1 MRRLLKHMFRDWKW
15 TLLVVA
21 LLIIVS
27 TLCTLAMTLFTRT
40 LIDDYILPLSV
51 AAVPD
56 FSPLAVALLKLA
68 AVLLVGVVASFL
80 FNFLMIKVEQG
91 IIRQL
96 RTDAFGHLMSLPL
109 RFFDSRPH
117 GDVMSVFTNDMDTFR
132 QMVGRTLPHLFSA
145 AITLVSTLC
154 GMIVL
159 SVPLT
164 GLSLLCA
171 GGAMAVAAVMS
182 KFSRR
187 YFKGRQENM
196 ARVNGYIEEMV
207 SGQKVVKVFS
217 HEKEAVEGFAGINE
231 ELFKSVFKAN
241 RVANTVMPINA
252 GIANLGYVLIAIF
265 GAYIALRGGVDVLS
279 VGTLVSFLT
288 LHKNFSRPIAQISQE
303 VNNIAMASA
312 GADRVYSLLDEDPEV
327 DEGTVE
333 LVRGSVFCCESGSVP
348 SGDVASLPLPPSAAG
363 PSLSK
368 PMAAMPP
375 EGTLPLS
382 QQNTADSDV
391 PFYWKDGEAMIPQ
404 EGLVSLKDVD
414 FGYVPGVQ
422 VLFDIT
428 LTAYPGQKIA
438 FVGGTGAGKTTITN
452 LINRFYDT
460 SDGVITIDGVDVKR
474 IRKASLRRSLGI
486 VLQETNLF
494 TGTVMENI
502 RFGRLDATDE
512 ECIAA
517 AQLVHADSFIRRLP
531 EGYETVIDGDGGSL
545 SAGERQL
552 LSIARTAVA
561 DPPVL
566 ILDEATSSIDT
577 RTEKLIQ
584 KGMDGIMK
592 GRTSF
597 VIAHRLST
605 VHDADYIIVL
615 EKGRIIEAGKHFE
628 LLERRGKYWELYTG
642 GSISA

>member
-1 MRRLLKHMFRDWKW
+1 MKRLLKHMFRNWKW
-15 TLLVVA
+15 TLLSVA
-21 LLIIVS
+21 LLIVVS

-40 LIDDYILPLSV
+40 LIDGYILPLSEQ
-51 AAVPD
+51 ADPD
-56 FSPLAVALLKLA
+56 FNPLGIALIKLS
-68 AVLLVGVVASFL
+68 AVLLVGTLASFL

-96 RTDAFGHLMSLPL
+96 RTDSFDHLLSLPL
-109 RFFDSRPH
+109 RYFDSHSH
-117 GDVMSVFTNDMDTFR
+117 GAIMSVFTNDMDTFR
-132 QMVGRTLPHLFSA
+132 QMVGRTLPHLFSS
-145 AITLVSTLC
+145 AITLVSTFVS
-154 GMIVL
+154 MVVL
-159 SVPLT
+159 NIPLT
-164 GLSLLCA
+164 CLSLLCA
-171 GGAMAVAAVMS
+171 AGAMIVAVTMS

-217 HEKEAVEGFAGINE
+217 HEAKASAGFASINRD
-231 ELFKSVFKAN
+231 LFQSVFKAN

-252 GIANLGYVLIAIF
+252 GIANLGYVLIAIA
-265 GAYIALRGGVDVLS
+265 GAYISLRYGASALT

-312 GADRVYSLLDEDPEV
+312 GADRVYGLLDEQSETDNGHV
-327 DEGTVE
+327 T
-333 LVRGSVFCCESGSVP
+333 LVP
-348 SGDVASLPLPPSAAG
+348 SGSGSWA
-363 PSLSK
+363 
-368 PMAAMPP
+368 
-375 EGTLPLS
+375 
-382 QQNTADSDV
+382 
-391 PFYWKDGEAMIPQ
+391 WKDGEQLHPQ

-414 FGYVPGVQ
+414 FGYVSEKQ
-422 VLFDIT
+422 VLYDIT

-452 LINRFYDT
+452 LINRFYDI
-460 SDGVITIDGVDVKR
+460 SDGSISVDGFNVSDIEKP
-474 IRKASLRRSLGI
+474 SLRRSLGV

-494 TGTVMENI
+494 SGTVMENI

-517 AQLVHADSFIRRLP
+517 AKLVCAHSFIHRLP
-531 EGYETVIDGDGGSL
+531 DGYNTYIDGDGGAL

-566 ILDEATSSIDT
+566 VLDEATSSIDT

-584 KGMDGIMK
+584 KSMDSIMK

-605 VHDADYIIVL
+605 VRDADYIIVL
-615 EKGRIIEAGKHFE
+615 EKGHIIEAGKHFE
-628 LLERRGKYWELYTG
+628 LLERKGKYWELFTG
-642 GSISA
+642 GQL

>member
-1 MRRLLKHMFRDWKW
+1 MKRLLKHMFRNWKW
-15 TLLVVA
+15 TLLSVA
-21 LLIIVS
+21 LLIVVS

-40 LIDDYILPLSV
+40 LIDGYILPLSEQ
-51 AAVPD
+51 ADPD
-56 FSPLAVALLKLA
+56 FGPLGIALIKLS
-68 AVLLVGVVASFL
+68 AVLLVGTFASFL

-96 RTDAFGHLMSLPL
+96 RTDSFDHLLSLPL
-109 RFFDSRPH
+109 RYFDSHSH
-117 GDVMSVFTNDMDTFR
+117 GAIMSVFTNAMDTFR
-132 QMVGRTLPHLFSA
+132 QMVGRTLPHLFSS
-145 AITLVSTLC
+145 AITLVSTFVS
-154 GMIVL
+154 MVVL
-159 SVPLT
+159 NIPLT
-164 GLSLLCA
+164 CLSLLCA
-171 GGAMAVAAVMS
+171 AGAMIVAVTMS

-217 HEKEAVEGFAGINE
+217 HEAKASAGFASINRD
-231 ELFKSVFKAN
+231 LFQSVFKAN
-241 RVANTVMPINA
+241 RVANTVMPLNA
-252 GIANLGYVLIAIF
+252 GIANLGYVLIAIA
-265 GAYIALRGGVDVLS
+265 GAYISLRYGASALT

-312 GADRVYSLLDEDPEV
+312 GADRVYGLLDEQSETDNGHV
-327 DEGTVE
+327 T
-333 LVRGSVFCCESGSVP
+333 LVP
-348 SGDVASLPLPPSAAG
+348 SGSGSWA
-363 PSLSK
+363 
-368 PMAAMPP
+368 
-375 EGTLPLS
+375 
-382 QQNTADSDV
+382 
-391 PFYWKDGEAMIPQ
+391 WKDGEQLHPQ

-414 FGYVPGVQ
+414 FGYVSEKQ
-422 VLFDIT
+422 VLYDIT

-452 LINRFYDT
+452 LINRFYDI
-460 SDGVITIDGVDVKR
+460 SDGSICVDGFNVSDIEKP
-474 IRKASLRRSLGI
+474 SLRRSLGV

-494 TGTVMENI
+494 SGTVMDNI

-517 AQLVHADSFIRRLP
+517 AKLVCAHSFIHRLP
-531 EGYETVIDGDGGSL
+531 DGYNTYIDGDGGAL

-566 ILDEATSSIDT
+566 VLDEATSSIDT

-584 KGMDGIMK
+584 KSMDSIMK

-605 VHDADYIIVL
+605 VRDADYIIVL
-615 EKGRIIEAGKHFE
+615 EKGHIIEAGKHFE
-628 LLERRGKYWELYTG
+628 LLERKGKYWELFTG
-642 GSISA
+642 GQL

>member
-1 MRRLLKHMFRDWKW
+1 MKRLLKHMFRNWKW
-15 TLLVVA
+15 TLLSVA
-21 LLIIVS
+21 LLIVVS

-40 LIDDYILPLSV
+40 LIDGYILPLSEQ
-51 AAVPD
+51 ADPD
-56 FSPLAVALLKLA
+56 FNPLGIALIKLS
-68 AVLLVGVVASFL
+68 AVLLVGTLASFL

-96 RTDAFGHLMSLPL
+96 RTDSFDHLLSLPL
-109 RFFDSRPH
+109 RYFDSHSH
-117 GDVMSVFTNDMDTFR
+117 GAIMSVFTNDMDTFR
-132 QMVGRTLPHLFSA
+132 QMVGRTLPHLFSS
-145 AITLVSTLC
+145 AITLVSTFVS
-154 GMIVL
+154 MVVL
-159 SVPLT
+159 NIPLT
-164 GLSLLCA
+164 CLSLLCA
-171 GGAMAVAAVMS
+171 AGAMIVAVTMS

-217 HEKEAVEGFAGINE
+217 HEAKASAGFASINRD
-231 ELFKSVFKAN
+231 LFQSVFKAN

-252 GIANLGYVLIAIF
+252 GIANLGYVLIAIA
-265 GAYIALRGGVDVLS
+265 GAYISLRYGASALT

-312 GADRVYSLLDEDPEV
+312 GADRVYGLLDEQSETDNGHV
-327 DEGTVE
+327 T
-333 LVRGSVFCCESGSVP
+333 LVP
-348 SGDVASLPLPPSAAG
+348 SGSGSWA
-363 PSLSK
+363 
-368 PMAAMPP
+368 
-375 EGTLPLS
+375 
-382 QQNTADSDV
+382 
-391 PFYWKDGEAMIPQ
+391 WKDGEQLHPQ

-414 FGYVPGVQ
+414 FGYVSEKQ
-422 VLFDIT
+422 VLYDIT

-452 LINRFYDT
+452 LINRFYDI
-460 SDGVITIDGVDVKR
+460 SDGCICVDGFNVSDIEKP
-474 IRKASLRRSLGI
+474 SLRRSLGV

-494 TGTVMENI
+494 SGTVMENI

-517 AQLVHADSFIRRLP
+517 AKLVCAHSFIHRLP
-531 EGYETVIDGDGGSL
+531 DGYNTYIDGDGGAL

-566 ILDEATSSIDT
+566 VLDEATSSIDT

-584 KGMDGIMK
+584 KSMDSIMK

-605 VHDADYIIVL
+605 VRDADYIIVL
-615 EKGRIIEAGKHFE
+615 EKGHIIEAGKHFE
-628 LLERRGKYWELYTG
+628 LLERKGKYWELFTG
-642 GSISA
+642 GQL

>member
-15 TLLVVA
+15 TLLTVA
-21 LLIIVS
+21 VLIVVS

-40 LIDDYILPLSV
+40 LIDDYILPLSQ

-56 FSPLAVALLKLA
+56 FSPLGIALLKLA
-68 AVLLVGVVASFL
+68 AVLLAGTFASFF

-91 IIRQL
+91 IIRSL
-96 RTDAFGHLMSLPL
+96 RTESFEHLMSLPL
-109 RFFDSRPH
+109 RYFDSHPH
-117 GDVMSVFTNDMDTFR
+117 GGIMSVFTNDMDTFR
-132 QMVGRTLPHLFSA
+132 QMVGRTLPHLFSSA
-145 AITLVSTLC
+145 FTLVSTFVSMLL
-154 GMIVL
+154 L
-159 SVPLT
+159 SIPLT

-171 GGAMAVAAVMS
+171 IGAMFVAVTMS

-196 ARVNGYIEEMV
+196 AKVNSYIEEMV

-217 HEKEAVEGFAGINE
+217 HEQQARQGFAGINE
-231 ELFKSVFKAN
+231 DLFKSVFKAN

-252 GIANLGYVLIAIF
+252 GIANLGYVLIAIA
-265 GAYIALRGGVDVLS
+265 GAYISLRYGSDVLT

-303 VNNIAMASA
+303 TNNIAMASA
-312 GADRVYSLLDEDPEV
+312 GADRVYELLDEQPESDSGHV
-327 DEGTVE
+327 T
-333 LVRGSVFCCESGSVP
+333 LVRQSGKGSFFWQDNGRLV
-348 SGDVASLPLPPSAAG
+348 
-363 PSLSK
+363 
-368 PMAAMPP
+368 
-375 EGTLPLS
+375 
-382 QQNTADSDV
+382 
-391 PFYWKDGEAMIPQ
+391 PQ

-414 FGYVPGVQ
+414 FGYVPEKQ
-422 VLFDIT
+422 VLYDIT

-452 LINRFYDT
+452 LINRFYDI
-460 SDGVITIDGVDVKR
+460 SDGEVKVDGFSVSDIEKP
-474 IRKASLRRSLGI
+474 SLRRSLGI

-494 TGTVMENI
+494 SGTVLENI
-502 RFGRLDATDE
+502 RFGRLDATDQ
-512 ECIAA
+512 ECFEAA
-517 AQLVHADSFIRRLP
+517 RLVCADSFIRRLP
-531 EGYETVIDGDGGSL
+531 EGYNTFIDGDGGSL

-584 KGMDGIMK
+584 ESISRIMK

-605 VHDADYIIVL
+605 VRDADYIIVL

-628 LLERRGKYWELYTG
+628 LLERQGKYWELYTG
-642 GSISA
+642 GQL

>member
-1 MRRLLKHMFRDWKW
+1 MKRLLKHMFRNWKW
-15 TLLVVA
+15 TLLSVA
-21 LLIIVS
+21 LLIVVS

-40 LIDDYILPLSV
+40 LIDGYILPLSEQ
-51 AAVPD
+51 ADPD
-56 FSPLAVALLKLA
+56 FNPLGIALIKLS
-68 AVLLVGVVASFL
+68 AVLLVGTLASFL

-96 RTDAFGHLMSLPL
+96 RTDSFDHLLSLPL
-109 RFFDSRPH
+109 RYFDSHSH
-117 GDVMSVFTNDMDTFR
+117 GAIMSVFTNDMDTFR
-132 QMVGRTLPHLFSA
+132 QMVGRTLPHLFSS
-145 AITLVSTLC
+145 AITLVSTFVS
-154 GMIVL
+154 MVVL
-159 SVPLT
+159 NIPLT
-164 GLSLLCA
+164 CLSLLCA
-171 GGAMAVAAVMS
+171 AGAMIVAVTMS

-217 HEKEAVEGFAGINE
+217 HEAKASAGFASINRD
-231 ELFKSVFKAN
+231 LFQSVFKAN

-252 GIANLGYVLIAIF
+252 GIANLGYVLIAIA
-265 GAYIALRGGVDVLS
+265 GAYISLRYGSSALT

-312 GADRVYSLLDEDPEV
+312 GADRVYGLLDEQSETDNGHV
-327 DEGTVE
+327 T
-333 LVRGSVFCCESGSVP
+333 LVP
-348 SGDVASLPLPPSAAG
+348 SGSGAWA
-363 PSLSK
+363 
-368 PMAAMPP
+368 
-375 EGTLPLS
+375 
-382 QQNTADSDV
+382 
-391 PFYWKDGEAMIPQ
+391 WKDGEQLHPQ

-414 FGYVPGVQ
+414 FGYVSEKQ
-422 VLFDIT
+422 VLYDIT

-452 LINRFYDT
+452 LINRFYDI
-460 SDGVITIDGVDVKR
+460 SDGSICVDGFNVSDIEKP
-474 IRKASLRRSLGI
+474 SLRRSLGV

-494 TGTVMENI
+494 SGTVMENI

-517 AQLVHADSFIRRLP
+517 AKLVCAHSFIHRLP
-531 EGYETVIDGDGGSL
+531 DGYNTYIDGDGGAL

-566 ILDEATSSIDT
+566 VLDEATSSIDT

-584 KGMDGIMK
+584 KSMDSIMK

-605 VHDADYIIVL
+605 VRDADYIIVL
-615 EKGRIIEAGKHFE
+615 EKGHIIEAGKHFE
-628 LLERRGKYWELYTG
+628 LLERKGKYWELFTG
-642 GSISA
+642 GQL

>member
-1 MRRLLKHMFRDWKW
+1 MKRLIKHMFRNWKW
-15 TLLVVA
+15 TLLSVA
-21 LLIIVS
+21 LLIVVS

-40 LIDDYILPLSV
+40 LIDGYILPLSEQ
-51 AAVPD
+51 ANPD
-56 FSPLAVALLKLA
+56 FTPLGIALIKLS
-68 AVLLVGVVASFL
+68 AVLLVGTAASFL
-80 FNFLMIKVEQG
+80 FNFLMIRVEQG

-96 RTDAFGHLMSLPL
+96 RTDSFDHLLSLPL
-109 RFFDSRPH
+109 RYFDSHPH
-117 GDVMSVFTNDMDTFR
+117 GAIMSVFTNDMDTFR
-132 QMVGRTLPHLFSA
+132 QMVGRTLPHLFSS
-145 AITLVSTLC
+145 AITLVSTFVS
-154 GMIVL
+154 MVVL
-159 SVPLT
+159 NVPLT
-164 GLSLLCA
+164 CLSLLCA
-171 GGAMAVAAVMS
+171 VGAMIVAVTLS
-182 KFSRR
+182 KYSRR

-207 SGQKVVKVFS
+207 SGQKVIKVFS
-217 HEKEAVEGFAGINE
+217 HEAQASEGFSSINRD
-231 ELFKSVFKAN
+231 LFQSVFKAN

-252 GIANLGYVLIAIF
+252 GIANLGYVLIAIA
-265 GAYIALRGGVDVLS
+265 GAYISLRYGTAALT

-312 GADRVYSLLDEDPEV
+312 GADRVYGLLDEQSETDGGHV
-327 DEGTVE
+327 T
-333 LVRGSVFCCESGSVP
+333 LVQSGAESW
-348 SGDVASLPLPPSAAG
+348 A
-363 PSLSK
+363 
-368 PMAAMPP
+368 
-375 EGTLPLS
+375 
-382 QQNTADSDV
+382 
-391 PFYWKDGEAMIPQ
+391 WKDGGQLRPQ

-414 FGYVPGVQ
+414 FGYVSEKQ
-422 VLFDIT
+422 VLYDIT

-452 LINRFYDT
+452 LINRFYDI
-460 SDGVITIDGVDVKR
+460 SDGSICVDGFNVSDIEKS
-474 IRKASLRRSLGI
+474 SLRRSLGM

-494 TGTVMENI
+494 SGTVMDNI

-517 AQLVHADSFIRRLP
+517 AKLVCAHSFIHRLP
-531 EGYETVIDGDGGSL
+531 EGYNTYIDGDGGAL

-566 ILDEATSSIDT
+566 VLDEATSSIDT

-584 KGMDGIMK
+584 KSMDSIMK

-605 VHDADYIIVL
+605 VKDADYIIVL
-615 EKGRIIEAGKHFE
+615 EKGHIIEAGKHFE
-628 LLERRGKYWELYTG
+628 LLERKGKYWELFTG
-642 GSISA
+642 GQL

>member
-15 TLLVVA
+15 TLLTVA
-21 LLIIVS
+21 VLIVIS

-40 LIDDYILPLSV
+40 LIDGYILPLSKE
-51 AAVPD
+51 AAPD
-56 FSPLAVALLKLA
+56 FSPLALALCKLA
-68 AVLLVGVVASFL
+68 AVLLVGTFASFF

-91 IIRQL
+91 IIKQL
-96 RTDAFGHLMSLPL
+96 RIDSFDHLMSLPL
-109 RFFDSRPH
+109 RYFDSRPH
-117 GDVMSVFTNDMDTFR
+117 GEIMSVFTNDMDTFR
-132 QMVGRTLPHLFSA
+132 QMVGRTLPHLFSS
-145 AITLVSTLC
+145 AITLVSTFVS
-154 GMIVL
+154 MIVL
-159 SVPLT
+159 SIPLT

-171 GGAMAVAAVMS
+171 LGAMLVAVKLS

-196 ARVNGYIEEMV
+196 AKVNGYIEELV

-217 HEKEAVEGFAGINE
+217 HEKEVCEGFKPLNKD
-231 ELFKSVFKAN
+231 LFESVFKAN

-252 GIANLGYVLIAIF
+252 GIANLGYVLIAIA
-265 GAYIALRGGVDVLS
+265 GAYISLHYGAEVLT

-303 VNNIAMASA
+303 TNNIAMASA
-312 GADRVYSLLDEDPEV
+312 GADRVYGLLDEVSEPDRGKVVLEP
-327 DEGTVE
+327 DGEG
-333 LVRGSVFCCESGSVP
+333 
-348 SGDVASLPLPPSAAG
+348 AWA
-363 PSLSK
+363 
-368 PMAAMPP
+368 
-375 EGTLPLS
+375 
-382 QQNTADSDV
+382 
-391 PFYWKDGEAMIPQ
+391 WKDGDRLVPQ
-404 EGLVSLKDVD
+404 KGLVSLKDVD
-414 FGYVPGVQ
+414 FCYVPEKQ

-452 LINRFYDT
+452 LINRFYDI
-460 SDGVITIDGVDVKR
+460 SDGTITVDGFNVFDIAKP
-474 IRKASLRRSLGI
+474 SLRRSLGI

-512 ECIAA
+512 ECRAA
-517 AQLVHADSFIRRLP
+517 ARLVHADSFIRRLP
-531 EGYETVIDGDGGSL
+531 EGYNTVIDGDGGAL

-584 KGMDGIMK
+584 RGMDGIMK

-628 LLERRGKYWELYTG
+628 LLERKGKYWELYTG
-642 GSISA
+642 GSI

>member
-1 MRRLLKHMFRDWKW
+1 MLRDWKW
-15 TLLVVA
+15 TLLAVA
-21 LLIIVS
+21 LLIVLS

-40 LIDDYILPLSV
+40 LIDGYILPLTE

-56 FSPLAVALLKLA
+56 FSPLAGALLRLA
-68 AVLLVGVVASFL
+68 AVLLVGVLASFL

-96 RTDAFGHLMSLPL
+96 RTDAFEHLMSLPL

-117 GDVMSVFTNDMDTFR
+117 GEIMSVFTNDMDTFR
-132 QMVGRTLPHLFSA
+132 QMVGRTIPHLFSA
-145 AITLVSTLC
+145 VITLLSTFVSML
-154 GMIVL
+154 VL

-164 GLSLLCA
+164 ALSLLCA
-171 GGAMAVAAVMS
+171 GSALVVAVVMS
-182 KFSRR
+182 KYSRK
-187 YFKGRQENM
+187 YFRGRQENM

-217 HEKEAVEGFAGINE
+217 HEKQAMEGFDGINE
-231 ELFKSVFKAN
+231 ELFQSVFKAN

-265 GAYIALRGGVDVLS
+265 GAVIALHYGSAVLS
-279 VGTLVSFLT
+279 LGTLVSFLT

-312 GADRVYSLLDEDPEV
+312 GADRVYALLDEASEG
-327 DEGTVE
+327 DEGSVE
-333 LVRGSVFCCESGSVP
+333 LVCRPGKTDSGQ
-348 SGDVASLPLPPSAAG
+348 D
-363 PSLSK
+363 
-368 PMAAMPP
+368 
-375 EGTLPLS
+375 TRIW
-382 QQNTADSDV
+382 Q
-391 PFYWKDGEAMIPQ
+391 WKDGDRYVPQ

-422 VLFDIT
+422 VLYDIT

-460 SDGVITIDGVDVKR
+460 SDGIITVDGFDVRR
-474 IRKASLRRSLGI
+474 IRKDSLRRSLGI

-494 TGTVMENI
+494 SGTVMENI

-517 AQLVHADSFIRRLP
+517 ARLVHADSFIRRLP
-531 EGYETVIDGDGGSL
+531 DGYATVIDSDGGSL

-577 RTEKLIQ
+577 RTEKFIQ

-605 VHDADYIIVL
+605 VRDADYIIVL

-628 LLERRGKYWELYTG
+628 LLDKRGKYWELYTG
-642 GSISA
+642 GSIS

>member
-1 MRRLLKHMFRDWKW
+1 MRRLLKHMFRNWKW
-15 TLLVVA
+15 TLLSVA
-21 LLIIVS
+21 LLIVVS

-40 LIDDYILPLSV
+40 LIDGYILPLSEQ
-51 AAVPD
+51 ADPD
-56 FSPLAVALLKLA
+56 FGPLGIALLKLS
-68 AVLLVGVVASFL
+68 AVLLVGTVASFL

-96 RTDAFGHLMSLPL
+96 RTDSFDHLLSLPL
-109 RFFDSRPH
+109 RYFDSHSH
-117 GDVMSVFTNDMDTFR
+117 GAIMSVFTNDMDTFR
-132 QMVGRTLPHLFSA
+132 QMVGRTLPHLFSS
-145 AITLVSTLC
+145 AITLVSTFVS
-154 GMIVL
+154 MVVL
-159 SVPLT
+159 NIPLT
-164 GLSLLCA
+164 CLSLLCA
-171 GGAMAVAAVMS
+171 AGAMIVAVTMS

-217 HEKEAVEGFAGINE
+217 HEAKASAGFASINRD
-231 ELFKSVFKAN
+231 LFQSVFKAN

-252 GIANLGYVLIAIF
+252 GIANLGYVLIAIA
-265 GAYIALRGGVDVLS
+265 GAYISLRYGAAALT

-312 GADRVYSLLDEDPEV
+312 GADRVYDLLDEQSETDNGHV
-327 DEGTVE
+327 T
-333 LVRGSVFCCESGSVP
+333 LVP
-348 SGDVASLPLPPSAAG
+348 SGSGSWA
-363 PSLSK
+363 
-368 PMAAMPP
+368 
-375 EGTLPLS
+375 
-382 QQNTADSDV
+382 
-391 PFYWKDGEAMIPQ
+391 WKDGEQLHPQ

-414 FGYVPGVQ
+414 FGYVSEKQ
-422 VLFDIT
+422 VLYDIT

-452 LINRFYDT
+452 LINRFYDI
-460 SDGVITIDGVDVKR
+460 SDGSISVDGFNVSDIEKP
-474 IRKASLRRSLGI
+474 SLRRSLGV

-494 TGTVMENI
+494 SGTVMENI

-517 AQLVHADSFIRRLP
+517 AKLVCAHSFIHRLP
-531 EGYETVIDGDGGSL
+531 DGYNTYIDGDGGAL

-566 ILDEATSSIDT
+566 VLDEATSSIDT

-584 KGMDGIMK
+584 KSMDSIMK

-605 VHDADYIIVL
+605 VRDADYIIVL
-615 EKGRIIEAGKHFE
+615 EKGHIIEAGKHFE
-628 LLERRGKYWELYTG
+628 LLERKGKYWELFTG
-642 GSISA
+642 GQL

>member
-1 MRRLLKHMFRDWKW
+1 MKRLLKHMFRDWKW
-15 TLLVVA
+15 TLLAVA
-21 LLIIVS
+21 VLIVVS

-40 LIDDYILPLSV
+40 LIDGYILPLSQQD
-51 AAVPD
+51 VPD
-56 FSPLAVALLKLA
+56 FSPLGLALLKLA
-68 AVLLVGVVASFL
+68 AVLLLGTAASF
-80 FNFLMIKVEQG
+80 FYNFFMIKVEQG

-96 RTDAFGHLMSLPL
+96 RIDAFDHLMRLPL
-109 RFFDSRPH
+109 RYFDSHSH
-117 GDVMSVFTNDMDTFR
+117 GSVMSVFTNDMDTFR

-145 AITLVSTLC
+145 VITLVSTFVSML
-154 GMIVL
+154 VL

-171 GGAMAVAAVMS
+171 AGAMVVAVTMS
-182 KFSRR
+182 KYSRR

-217 HEKEAVEGFAGINE
+217 HEAQAAQDFAEINKD
-231 ELFKSVFKAN
+231 LFRSVFKAN

-252 GIANLGYVLIAIF
+252 GIANLGYVLIAIA
-265 GAYIALRGGVDVLS
+265 GAYISLNYGAAALT

-312 GADRVYSLLDEDPEV
+312 GADRVYDLLDETPEK
-327 DEGTVE
+327 DEGKVK
-333 LVRGSVFCCESGSVP
+333 LVKSGS
-348 SGDVASLPLPPSAAG
+348 GW
-363 PSLSK
+363 
-368 PMAAMPP
+368 
-375 EGTLPLS
+375 
-382 QQNTADSDV
+382 
-391 PFYWKDGEAMIPQ
+391 FWKDGDKLVPQ

-414 FGYVPGVQ
+414 FAYVPEKQ
-422 VLFDIT
+422 VLYDIT

-452 LINRFYDT
+452 LINRFYDI
-460 SDGVITIDGVDVKR
+460 SDGEIRIDDFNVFDIEKP
-474 IRKASLRRSLGI
+474 SLRGSLGI
-486 VLQETNLF
+486 VLQQTELF
-494 TGTVMENI
+494 SGTVMENI

-512 ECIAA
+512 ECIEAA
-517 AQLVHADSFIRRLP
+517 KLACAHSFIMRLP
-531 EGYETVIDGDGGSL
+531 EGYNTYIEGDGGSL

-561 DPPVL
+561 NPPVL
-566 ILDEATSSIDT
+566 VLDEATSSIDT

-584 KGMDGIMK
+584 KSMDSIMK

-605 VHDADYIIVL
+605 VRDADYIIVL
-615 EKGRIIEAGKHFE
+615 EKGHIIEAGKHFE
-628 LLERRGKYWELYTG
+628 LLETHGKYWELYTG
-642 GSISA
+642 GKL

>member
-1 MRRLLKHMFRDWKW
+1 MKRLLKHMFRNWKW
-15 TLLVVA
+15 TLLSVA
-21 LLIIVS
+21 LLIVVS

-40 LIDDYILPLSV
+40 LIDGYILPLSEQ
-51 AAVPD
+51 ADPD
-56 FSPLAVALLKLA
+56 FNPLGIALIKLS
-68 AVLLVGVVASFL
+68 AVLLVGTFASFL

-96 RTDAFGHLMSLPL
+96 RTDSFDHLLSLPL
-109 RFFDSRPH
+109 RYFDSHSH
-117 GDVMSVFTNDMDTFR
+117 GAIMSVFTNDMDTFR
-132 QMVGRTLPHLFSA
+132 QMVGRTLPHLFSS
-145 AITLVSTLC
+145 AITLVSTFVS
-154 GMIVL
+154 MVVL
-159 SVPLT
+159 NIPLT
-164 GLSLLCA
+164 CLSLLCA
-171 GGAMAVAAVMS
+171 AGAMIVAVTMS

-217 HEKEAVEGFAGINE
+217 HEAKASAGFASINRD
-231 ELFKSVFKAN
+231 LFQSVFKAN

-252 GIANLGYVLIAIF
+252 GIANLGYVLIAIA
-265 GAYIALRGGVDVLS
+265 GAYISLRYGASALT

-312 GADRVYSLLDEDPEV
+312 GADRVYGLLDEQSETDNGHV
-327 DEGTVE
+327 T
-333 LVRGSVFCCESGSVP
+333 LVP
-348 SGDVASLPLPPSAAG
+348 SGSGAWA
-363 PSLSK
+363 
-368 PMAAMPP
+368 
-375 EGTLPLS
+375 
-382 QQNTADSDV
+382 
-391 PFYWKDGEAMIPQ
+391 WKDGEQLHPQ

-414 FGYVPGVQ
+414 FGYVSEKQ
-422 VLFDIT
+422 VLYDIT

-452 LINRFYDT
+452 LINRFYDI
-460 SDGVITIDGVDVKR
+460 SDGSISVDGFNVSDIEKP
-474 IRKASLRRSLGI
+474 SLRRSLGV

-494 TGTVMENI
+494 SGTVMENI

-517 AQLVHADSFIRRLP
+517 AKLVCAHSFIHRLP
-531 EGYETVIDGDGGSL
+531 DGYNTYIDGDGGAL

-566 ILDEATSSIDT
+566 VLDEATSSIDT

-584 KGMDGIMK
+584 KSMDSIMK

-605 VHDADYIIVL
+605 VRDADYIIVL
-615 EKGRIIEAGKHFE
+615 EKGHIIEAGKHFE
-628 LLERRGKYWELYTG
+628 LLERKGKYWELFTG
-642 GSISA
+642 GQL

>member
-1 MRRLLKHMFRDWKW
+1 MKRLLKHMFRNWKW
-15 TLLVVA
+15 TLLSVA
-21 LLIIVS
+21 LLIVVS

-40 LIDDYILPLSV
+40 LIDGYILPLSEQ
-51 AAVPD
+51 ADPD
-56 FSPLAVALLKLA
+56 FNPLGIALIKLS
-68 AVLLVGVVASFL
+68 AVLLVGTLASFL

-96 RTDAFGHLMSLPL
+96 RTDSFDHLLSLPL
-109 RFFDSRPH
+109 RYFDSHSH
-117 GDVMSVFTNDMDTFR
+117 GAIMSVFTNDMDTFR
-132 QMVGRTLPHLFSA
+132 QMVGRTLPHLFSS
-145 AITLVSTLC
+145 AITLVSTFVS
-154 GMIVL
+154 MVVL
-159 SVPLT
+159 NIPLT
-164 GLSLLCA
+164 CLSLLCA
-171 GGAMAVAAVMS
+171 AGAMIVAVTMS

-217 HEKEAVEGFAGINE
+217 HEAKASAGFASINRD
-231 ELFKSVFKAN
+231 LFQSVFKAN

-252 GIANLGYVLIAIF
+252 GIANLGYVLIAIA
-265 GAYIALRGGVDVLS
+265 GAYISLRYGASALT

-312 GADRVYSLLDEDPEV
+312 GADRVYGLLDEQSETDNGHV
-327 DEGTVE
+327 T
-333 LVRGSVFCCESGSVP
+333 LVP
-348 SGDVASLPLPPSAAG
+348 SGSGAWA
-363 PSLSK
+363 
-368 PMAAMPP
+368 
-375 EGTLPLS
+375 
-382 QQNTADSDV
+382 
-391 PFYWKDGEAMIPQ
+391 WKDGEQLHPQ

-414 FGYVPGVQ
+414 FGYVSEKQ
-422 VLFDIT
+422 VLYDIT

-452 LINRFYDT
+452 LINRFYDI
-460 SDGVITIDGVDVKR
+460 SDGSICVDGFNVSDIEKP
-474 IRKASLRRSLGI
+474 SLRRSLGV

-494 TGTVMENI
+494 SGTVMENI

-517 AQLVHADSFIRRLP
+517 AKLVCAHSFIHRLP
-531 EGYETVIDGDGGSL
+531 DGYNTYIDGDGGAL

-566 ILDEATSSIDT
+566 VLDEATSSIDT

-584 KGMDGIMK
+584 KSMDSIMK

-605 VHDADYIIVL
+605 VRDADYIIVL
-615 EKGRIIEAGKHFE
+615 EKGHIIEAGKHFE
-628 LLERRGKYWELYTG
+628 LLERKGKYWELFTG
-642 GSISA
+642 GQL

>member
-1 MRRLLKHMFRDWKW
+1 MKRLLKHMFRNWKW
-15 TLLVVA
+15 TLLSVA
-21 LLIIVS
+21 LLIVVS

-40 LIDDYILPLSV
+40 LIDGYILPLSEQ
-51 AAVPD
+51 ADPD
-56 FSPLAVALLKLA
+56 FNPLGIALIKLS
-68 AVLLVGVVASFL
+68 AVLLVGTFASFL

-96 RTDAFGHLMSLPL
+96 RTDSFDHLLSLPL
-109 RFFDSRPH
+109 RYFDSHSH
-117 GDVMSVFTNDMDTFR
+117 GAIMSVFTNDMDTFR
-132 QMVGRTLPHLFSA
+132 QMVGRTLPHLFSS
-145 AITLVSTLC
+145 AITLVSTFVS
-154 GMIVL
+154 MVVL
-159 SVPLT
+159 NIPLT
-164 GLSLLCA
+164 CLSLLCA
-171 GGAMAVAAVMS
+171 AGAMIVAVTMS

-217 HEKEAVEGFAGINE
+217 HEAKASAGFASINRD
-231 ELFKSVFKAN
+231 LFQSVFKAN

-252 GIANLGYVLIAIF
+252 GIANLGYVLIAIA
-265 GAYIALRGGVDVLS
+265 GAYISLRYGASALT

-312 GADRVYSLLDEDPEV
+312 GADRVYGLLDEQSETDNGHV
-327 DEGTVE
+327 T
-333 LVRGSVFCCESGSVP
+333 LVP
-348 SGDVASLPLPPSAAG
+348 SGSGSWA
-363 PSLSK
+363 
-368 PMAAMPP
+368 
-375 EGTLPLS
+375 
-382 QQNTADSDV
+382 
-391 PFYWKDGEAMIPQ
+391 WKDGEQLHPQ

-414 FGYVPGVQ
+414 FGYVSEKQ
-422 VLFDIT
+422 VLYDIT

-452 LINRFYDT
+452 LINRFYDI
-460 SDGVITIDGVDVKR
+460 SDGSISVDGFNVSDIEKP
-474 IRKASLRRSLGI
+474 SLRRSLGV

-494 TGTVMENI
+494 SGTVMENI

-517 AQLVHADSFIRRLP
+517 AKLVCAHSFIHRLP
-531 EGYETVIDGDGGSL
+531 DGYNTYIDGDGGAL

-566 ILDEATSSIDT
+566 VLDEATSSIDT

-584 KGMDGIMK
+584 KSMDSIMK

-605 VHDADYIIVL
+605 VRDADYIIVL
-615 EKGRIIEAGKHFE
+615 EKGHIIEAGKHFE
-628 LLERRGKYWELYTG
+628 LLERKGKYWELFTG
-642 GSISA
+642 GQL

>member
-1 MRRLLKHMFRDWKW
+1 MKRLLKHMFRNWKW
-15 TLLVVA
+15 TLLSVA
-21 LLIIVS
+21 LLIVVS

-40 LIDDYILPLSV
+40 LIDGYILPLSEQ
-51 AAVPD
+51 ADPD
-56 FSPLAVALLKLA
+56 FNPLGIALIKLS
-68 AVLLVGVVASFL
+68 AVLLVGTLASFL

-96 RTDAFGHLMSLPL
+96 RTDSFDHLLSLPL
-109 RFFDSRPH
+109 RYFDSHSH
-117 GDVMSVFTNDMDTFR
+117 GAIMSVFTNDMDTFR
-132 QMVGRTLPHLFSA
+132 QMVGRTLPHLFSS
-145 AITLVSTLC
+145 AITLVSTFVS
-154 GMIVL
+154 MVVL
-159 SVPLT
+159 NIPLT
-164 GLSLLCA
+164 CLSLLCA
-171 GGAMAVAAVMS
+171 AGAMIVAVTMS

-217 HEKEAVEGFAGINE
+217 HEAKASAGFASINRD
-231 ELFKSVFKAN
+231 LFQSVFKAN

-252 GIANLGYVLIAIF
+252 GIANLGYVLIAIA
-265 GAYIALRGGVDVLS
+265 GAYISLRYGSSALT

-312 GADRVYSLLDEDPEV
+312 GADRVYGLLDEQSETDNGHV
-327 DEGTVE
+327 T
-333 LVRGSVFCCESGSVP
+333 LVP
-348 SGDVASLPLPPSAAG
+348 SGSGSWA
-363 PSLSK
+363 
-368 PMAAMPP
+368 
-375 EGTLPLS
+375 
-382 QQNTADSDV
+382 
-391 PFYWKDGEAMIPQ
+391 WKDGEQLHPQ

-414 FGYVPGVQ
+414 FGYVSEKQ
-422 VLFDIT
+422 VLYDIT

-452 LINRFYDT
+452 LINRFYDI
-460 SDGVITIDGVDVKR
+460 SDGSICVDGFNVSDIEKP
-474 IRKASLRRSLGI
+474 SLRRSLGV

-494 TGTVMENI
+494 SGTVMENI

-517 AQLVHADSFIRRLP
+517 AKLVCAHSFIHRLP
-531 EGYETVIDGDGGSL
+531 DGYNTYIDGDGGAL

-566 ILDEATSSIDT
+566 VLDEATSSIDT

-584 KGMDGIMK
+584 KSMDSIMK

-605 VHDADYIIVL
+605 VRDADYIIVL
-615 EKGRIIEAGKHFE
+615 EKGHIIEAGKHFE
-628 LLERRGKYWELYTG
+628 LLERKGKYWELFTG
-642 GSISA
+642 GQL

>member
-1 MRRLLKHMFRDWKW
+1 MKRLLKHMFRNWKW
-15 TLLVVA
+15 TLLSVA
-21 LLIIVS
+21 LLIVIS

-40 LIDDYILPLSV
+40 LIDGYILPLSEQ
-51 AAVPD
+51 ADPD
-56 FSPLAVALLKLA
+56 FNPLGIALIKLS
-68 AVLLVGVVASFL
+68 AVLLVGTLASFL

-96 RTDAFGHLMSLPL
+96 RTDSFNHLLSLPL
-109 RFFDSRPH
+109 RYFDSHSH
-117 GDVMSVFTNDMDTFR
+117 GAIMSLFTNDMDTFR
-132 QMVGRTLPHLFSA
+132 QMVGRTLPHLFSS
-145 AITLVSTLC
+145 AITLVSTFVS
-154 GMIVL
+154 MVVL
-159 SVPLT
+159 NIPLT
-164 GLSLLCA
+164 CLSLLCA
-171 GGAMAVAAVMS
+171 AGAMVVAVTMS

-217 HEKEAVEGFAGINE
+217 HEAKASAGFASINRD
-231 ELFKSVFKAN
+231 LFQSVFKAN

-252 GIANLGYVLIAIF
+252 GIANLGYVLIAIA
-265 GAYIALRGGVDVLS
+265 GAYISLRYGASALT

-312 GADRVYSLLDEDPEV
+312 GADRVYGLLDEQSETDNGHV
-327 DEGTVE
+327 T
-333 LVRGSVFCCESGSVP
+333 LVP
-348 SGDVASLPLPPSAAG
+348 SGSGSWA
-363 PSLSK
+363 
-368 PMAAMPP
+368 
-375 EGTLPLS
+375 
-382 QQNTADSDV
+382 
-391 PFYWKDGEAMIPQ
+391 WKDGEQLHPQ

-414 FGYVPGVQ
+414 FGYVSEKQ
-422 VLFDIT
+422 VLYDIT

-452 LINRFYDT
+452 LINRFYDI
-460 SDGVITIDGVDVKR
+460 SDGSISVDGFNVSDIEKP
-474 IRKASLRRSLGI
+474 SLRRSLGV

-494 TGTVMENI
+494 SGTVMENI

-517 AQLVHADSFIRRLP
+517 AKLVCAHSFIHRLP
-531 EGYETVIDGDGGSL
+531 DGYNTYIDGDGGAL

-566 ILDEATSSIDT
+566 VLDEATSSIDT

-584 KGMDGIMK
+584 KSMDSIMK

-605 VHDADYIIVL
+605 VRDADYIIVL
-615 EKGRIIEAGKHFE
+615 EKGHIIEAGKHFE
-628 LLERRGKYWELYTG
+628 LLERKGKYWELFTG
-642 GSISA
+642 GQL

>member
-15 TLLVVA
+15 TLLTVA
-21 LLIIVS
+21 LLIVVS

-40 LIDDYILPLSV
+40 LIDGYILPLSEQ
-51 AAVPD
+51 ASPD
-56 FSPLAVALLKLA
+56 FMPLGVALLKLA
-68 AVLLVGVVASFL
+68 AVLLVGTVASFL

-96 RTDAFGHLMSLPL
+96 RQDSFDHLMSLPL
-109 RFFDSRPH
+109 SYFDSHSH
-117 GDVMSVFTNDMDTFR
+117 GGIMSLFTNDMDTFR
-132 QMVGRTLPHLFSA
+132 QMVGRTLPHLFSSG
-145 AITLVSTLC
+145 ITLVSTLVS
-154 GMIVL
+154 MLLLNI
-159 SVPLT
+159 PLT
-164 GLSLLCA
+164 CLSLLCA
-171 GGAMAVAAVMS
+171 VAAMIVAVTMS
-182 KFSRR
+182 KYSRR

-217 HEKEAVEGFAGINE
+217 HEKQAVEGFAGLNTD
-231 ELFKSVFKAN
+231 LFRSVFKAN

-252 GIANLGYVLIAIF
+252 GIANLGYVLIAIA
-265 GAYIALRGGVDVLS
+265 GAYIALHYGAEALS

-303 VNNIAMASA
+303 TNNIAMASA
-312 GADRVYSLLDEDPEV
+312 GADRVYDLLDEKPEG
-327 DEGTVE
+327 DNGHVE
-333 LVRGSVFCCESGSVP
+333 LV
-348 SGDVASLPLPPSAAG
+348 PSA
-363 PSLSK
+363 
-368 PMAAMPP
+368 
-375 EGTLPLS
+375 EGVW
-382 QQNTADSDV
+382 Q
-391 PFYWKDGEAMIPQ
+391 WKDGDRLVPQ
-404 EGLVSLKDVD
+404 TGLVALQDVD
-414 FGYVPGVQ
+414 FCYVPEKQ

-452 LINRFYDT
+452 LINRFYEI
-460 SDGVITIDGVDVKR
+460 SDGKITVDGFDVSDIAKP
-474 IRKASLRRSLGI
+474 SLRRSLGI

-494 TGTVMENI
+494 SGTVMDNI

-517 AQLVHADSFIRRLP
+517 AKLVCAHSFIHRLP
-531 EGYETVIDGDGGSL
+531 EGYNTVLDGEGGAL

-561 DPPVL
+561 NPPVL

-584 KGMDGIMK
+584 KGMDRIMK
-592 GRTSF
+592 GRTNF

-605 VHDADYIIVL
+605 VRDADYIIVL

-628 LLERRGKYWELYTG
+628 LLARGGKYSELYSG
-642 GSISA
+642 GTL

>member
-1 MRRLLKHMFRDWKW
+1 MKRLLKHMFRNWKW
-15 TLLVVA
+15 TLLSVA
-21 LLIIVS
+21 LLIVVS

-40 LIDDYILPLSV
+40 LIDGYILPLSEQ
-51 AAVPD
+51 ADPD
-56 FSPLAVALLKLA
+56 FNPLGIALIKLS
-68 AVLLVGVVASFL
+68 AVLLVGTLASFL

-96 RTDAFGHLMSLPL
+96 RTDSFDHLQSLPL
-109 RFFDSRPH
+109 RYFDSHSH
-117 GDVMSVFTNDMDTFR
+117 GAIMSVFTNDMDTFR
-132 QMVGRTLPHLFSA
+132 QMVGRTLPHLFSS
-145 AITLVSTLC
+145 AITLVSTFVS
-154 GMIVL
+154 MVVL
-159 SVPLT
+159 NIPLT
-164 GLSLLCA
+164 CLSLLCA
-171 GGAMAVAAVMS
+171 AGAMIVAVTMS

-217 HEKEAVEGFAGINE
+217 HEAKASAGFASINRD
-231 ELFKSVFKAN
+231 LFQSVFKAN

-252 GIANLGYVLIAIF
+252 GIANLGYVLIAIA
-265 GAYIALRGGVDVLS
+265 GAYISLRYGASALT

-312 GADRVYSLLDEDPEV
+312 GADRVYGLLDEQSETDNGHV
-327 DEGTVE
+327 T
-333 LVRGSVFCCESGSVP
+333 LVP
-348 SGDVASLPLPPSAAG
+348 SGSGSWA
-363 PSLSK
+363 
-368 PMAAMPP
+368 
-375 EGTLPLS
+375 
-382 QQNTADSDV
+382 
-391 PFYWKDGEAMIPQ
+391 WKDGEQLHPQ

-414 FGYVPGVQ
+414 FGYVSEKQ
-422 VLFDIT
+422 VLYDIT

-452 LINRFYDT
+452 LINRFYDI
-460 SDGVITIDGVDVKR
+460 SDGCICVDGFNVSDIEKP
-474 IRKASLRRSLGI
+474 SLRRSLGV

-494 TGTVMENI
+494 SGTVMENI

-517 AQLVHADSFIRRLP
+517 AKLVCAHSFIHRLP
-531 EGYETVIDGDGGSL
+531 DGYNTYIDGDGGAL

-566 ILDEATSSIDT
+566 VLDEATSSIDT

-584 KGMDGIMK
+584 KSMDSIMK

-605 VHDADYIIVL
+605 VRDADYIIVL
-615 EKGRIIEAGKHFE
+615 EKGHIIEAGKHFE
-628 LLERRGKYWELYTG
+628 LLERKGKYWELFTG
-642 GSISA
+642 GQL